1 MEFFWSEFTCI
12 RTEYGDLWSKYPYSD
27 RIQENNKPEKTQ
39 YLETFHVVSSYNV
52 ILSPYI

>member
-1 MEFFWSEFTCI
+1 MEFFWSVFSCI